1 MGANDVANAFGT
13 SVGSKVLSLR
23 KAYILAIIF
32 ESLGALFIGYN
43 VTDTMRKSVI
53 NLNLYKNAP
62 EELLVGQVAILAG
75 CSTWLLIATFAQLP
89 VSTTHSIT
97 GATVG
102 FGLIMKGT
110 EGIHWWKILN
120 IVASWIISPLL
131 SGIVSSVLYII
142 VDFTVIR
149 RKNPFECGLRVLPYF
164 YWFCIAFNTFAISFQ
179 GSKILHLAKLPLW
192 LCLLI
197 SAAIATVVAF
207 AIHFLMV
214 PKLRKWIET
223 LKHFVQWFLPDKK
236 HQPDSRTTLVFGS
249 IQAFTACFEGFAHGA
264 NDVANAIAPLA
275 ALLSIYA
282 EMDVQQNDET
292 PIWVLA
298 YGVLAIC
305 VGLVLLGHKVIRT
318 VGSEMS
324 NINPASGFTIEF
336 GAAVTALLASKAGLP
351 ISTTHC
357 LVGSVVAVGVVKSRS
372 AGVRWS
378 IFRNIFLSWVVT
390 LPASGIVAA
399 GSMLL
404 MKFLL

>member
-1 MGANDVANAFGT
+1 MKKKEGG
-13 SVGSKVLSLR
+13 R
-23 KAYILAIIF
+23 
-32 ESLGALFIGYN
+32 
-43 VTDTMRKSVI
+43 TDQSPSIDLPNIT
-53 NLNLYKNAP
+53 
-62 EELLVGQVAILAG
+62 GQVPI
-75 CSTWLLIATFAQLP
+75 
-89 VSTTHSIT
+89 
-97 GATVG
+97 
-102 FGLIMKGT
+102 
-110 EGIHWWKILN
+110 KIKH
-120 IVASWIISPLL
+120 
-131 SGIVSSVLYII
+131 GIVQIFIPHNNGLCSDEVNSKAVIGKKRSV
-142 VDFTVIR
+142 
-149 RKNPFECGLRVLPYF
+149 
-164 YWFCIAFNTFAISFQ
+164 
-179 GSKILHLAKLPLW
+179 
-192 LCLLI
+192 
-197 SAAIATVVAF
+197 SA
-207 AIHFLMV
+207 
-214 PKLRKWIET
+214 

-390 LPASGIVAA
+390 LPASGIVAG